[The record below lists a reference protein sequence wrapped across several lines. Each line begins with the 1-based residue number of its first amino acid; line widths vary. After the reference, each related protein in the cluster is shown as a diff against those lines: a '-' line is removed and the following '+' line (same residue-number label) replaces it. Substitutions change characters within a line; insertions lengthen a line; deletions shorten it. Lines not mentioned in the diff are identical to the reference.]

1 MKKTKLLC
9 ISLLLAFL
17 VMFLP
22 NIACADGSS
31 FTSIQSYGRQVDV
44 LVPDSFT
51 LSDMDRNAD
60 EWRKLGCVIVYYY
73 KDEQRRD
80 SDLIA
85 TYQGVR
91 NLNSAYSIADKLER
105 TYLNPSIV
113 QEKPE
118 VEQVKKSTKFV
129 FWAFIIIV
137 VCMTFSAIVAV
148 SIFEKKSNKES

>member
-44 LVPDSFT
+44 LAPDSFT

-105 TYLNPSIV
+105 TYLNSANLPPAPPRPPAGETPGFGAIFAIAALLAGVYILRRSI
-113 QEKPE
+113 
-118 VEQVKKSTKFV
+118 
-129 FWAFIIIV
+129 
-137 VCMTFSAIVAV
+137 
-148 SIFEKKSNKES
+148 